1 MARQLTHT
9 VSQAT
14 FDRYGRINGDNDII
28 HYDDAYAKQ
37 RGFRGTLA
45 HGLMVMGYM
54 AELAARQYGSGWYR
68 GGRLKVKWVAPVCPG
83 DTVVANIDDAG
94 HLQATVGDNDVV
106 LVGEAT
112 LSGRNDA
119 T

>member
-1 MARQLTHT
+1 LADTLTRDVT
-9 VSQAT
+9 QAT

-54 AELAARQYGSGWYR
+54 AELAAKRYGDAWYR
-68 GGRLKVKWVAPVCPG
+68 SGRLRVKWVSPVCPG
-83 DTVVANIDDAG
+83 DHVVARLEDDGSLNAS
-94 HLQATVGDNDVV
+94 VGDNETV
-106 LVGEAT
+106 LVGEA
-112 LSGRNDA
+112 GVGERR
-119 T
+119 

>member
-1 MARQLTHT
+1 MARNLTHT
-9 VSQAT
+9 VSQGT

-28 HYDDAYAKQ
+28 HYDDVYAKQ

-54 AELAARQYGSGWYR
+54 AELAAKQHGDAWYR

-83 DTVVANIDDAG
+83 DTVVAVLGDDGTLHAS
-94 HLQATVGDNDVV
+94 VGDNETV
-106 LVGEAT
+106 LVGEA
-112 LSGRNDA
+112 SVASSR
-119 T
+119 